1 MFGYPVSDPERY
13 GVVEFDL
20 DGNAISIEEKPK
32 RPKSNFAVPGLY
44 FYNNEVVSI
53 AKNLKPSARGELE
66 LTDVNVEFMKQH
78 NLKVKRLGV
87 GNAWLDAGTFE
98 SLNDSS
104 NFVRTIEERTGVK
117 VSDISQFKRKNA

>member
-1 MFGYPVSDPERY
+1 MSDPERY
-13 GVVEFDL
+13 GVVEFDSN
-20 DGNAISIEEKPK
+20 GNAISIEEKPMK
-32 RPKSNFAVPGLY
+32 PKSNFAVPGLY

-66 LTDVNVEFMKQH
+66 ITDVNVEFMKQH
-78 NLKVKRLGV
+78 NLKVKRLEV

-98 SLNDSS
+98 NLNDSS

-117 VSDISQFKRKNA
+117 VSDINKFKGNCNA

>member
-1 MFGYPVSDPERY
+1 MSDPERY
-13 GVVEFDL
+13 GVVEFDSN
-20 DGNAISIEEKPK
+20 GNAISIEEKPMK
-32 RPKSNFAVPGLY
+32 PKSNFAVPGLY

-66 LTDVNVEFMKQH
+66 ITDVNVEFMKQH
-78 NLKVKRLGV
+78 NLKVKRLEV

-117 VSDISQFKRKNA
+117 VSDINKFKGNCNA